1 MNPVDQRIVVEGVVK
16 SIESAQGVLVEIED
30 GRCFLA
36 NLSGRIRVRFQSV
49 SPGQRVR
56 CELSPIDPLKARITE
71 AL

>member
-1 MNPVDQRIVVEGVVK
+1 VNPADRRIVVDGVVK
-16 SIESAQGVLVEIED
+16 SVDNADGVLVEIDD

-36 NLSGRIRVRFQSV
+36 NLSGRIRVRFQRV

>member
-1 MNPVDQRIVVEGVVK
+1 MKPVDGPIEVEGVVK
-16 SIESAQGVLVEIED
+16 SMETAQGVLVEIDD

-36 NLSGRIRVRFQSV
+36 NLSGRIRVRFQRV

>member
-1 MNPVDQRIVVEGVVK
+1 MNPVDRRIIVEGIVK
-16 SIESAQGVLVEIED
+16 SAETADGVLVEIDD

-36 NLSGRIRVRFQSV
+36 NLSGRIRVRFQRV

-71 AL
+71 AF

>member
-1 MNPVDQRIVVEGVVK
+1 VNPVDGRIVVDGVVK
-16 SIESAQGVLVEIED
+16 SVETASEVLVEIED

-36 NLSGRIRVRFQSV
+36 NLSGRIRVRFQRV

-71 AL
+71 AF